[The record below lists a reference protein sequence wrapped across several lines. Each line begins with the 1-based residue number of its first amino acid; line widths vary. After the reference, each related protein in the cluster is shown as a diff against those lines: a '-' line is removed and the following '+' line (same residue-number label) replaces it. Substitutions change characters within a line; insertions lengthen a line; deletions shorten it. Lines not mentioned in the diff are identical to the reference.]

1 MLIEKVE
8 AAGVVV
14 DIMNN
19 SEKEEGEKMPALHLR
34 RYGLLFNY
42 RID

>member
-19 SEKEEGEKMPALHLR
+19 SEEEEEEKMPALHLR
-34 RYGLLFNY
+34 MY
-42 RID
+42 

>member
-14 DIMNN
+14 DIINN
-19 SEKEEGEKMPALHLR
+19 SEGEEETTPALHLR
-34 RYGLLFNY
+34 RY
-42 RID
+42 